1 MSGVVMGIKRKRI
14 ARNLVLVGDLV
25 KCRIKRGRK
34 YHEWT
39 APVQGKLAYSTAA
52 DGTLKPTAKLTRWLA
67 EIEAAVDDRRF
78 DALRQTHI
86 RRRGLTIGE
95 LLAAYRDAAE
105 ARRTSFGVPAER
117 SQRLVESRLLLVARG
132 CGLGERDLVEQLT
145 PDAIAQWVERRVA
158 KRAAAGTPRERA
170 LATAVATL
178 RSARDICS
186 RWAMDYYR
194 RSGIDV
200 PPCILEWP
208 HFKSK
213 HSPQWEDPPKALKDR
228 LLAEARKLRADNPA
242 VWVLYHVLISFGC
255 RPVDALALRMEDFEM
270 LPGADGSKR
279 RCLVYT
285 PRKTRNSSGRRVVV
299 PVADRVWQELAE
311 GRKAAGCGPGGL
323 LVPSVPGHRG
333 REQVLEDLNAWMR
346 SIGWKQEDY
355 HYAAYNL
362 RKLFTSAV
370 LTEHGEQIASDLCGS
385 SVAMVRRSYGA
396 FFHERLPTVDVSSV
410 ICR

>member
-1 MSGVVMGIKRKRI
+1 
-14 ARNLVLVGDLV
+14 
-25 KCRIKRGRK
+25 
-34 YHEWT
+34 
-39 APVQGKLAYSTAA
+39 
-52 DGTLKPTAKLTRWLA
+52 
-67 EIEAAVDDRRF
+67 
-78 DALRQTHI
+78 
-86 RRRGLTIGE
+86 
-95 LLAAYRDAAE
+95 
-105 ARRTSFGVPAER
+105 
-117 SQRLVESRLLLVARG
+117 
-132 CGLGERDLVEQLT
+132 
-145 PDAIAQWVERRVA
+145 
-158 KRAAAGTPRERA
+158 
-170 LATAVATL
+170 
-178 RSARDICS
+178 
-186 RWAMDYYR
+186 MDYYR

-396 FFHERLPTVDVSSV
+396 FFTSGSPRLMSV
-410 ICR
+410 R